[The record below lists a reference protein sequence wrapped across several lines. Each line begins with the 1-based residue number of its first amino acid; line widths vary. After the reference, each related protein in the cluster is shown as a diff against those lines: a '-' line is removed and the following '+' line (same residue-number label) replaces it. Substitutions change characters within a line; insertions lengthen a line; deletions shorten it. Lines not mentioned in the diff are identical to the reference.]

1 MENKSE
7 QGTPLLKYRLAFI
20 IFYLFPSAVLT
31 ITTITITI
39 TPLPLYYSFKL
50 LAKLS
55 HFNTFNLIFS
65 RNNCLYFLNQPI
77 DVAL

>member
-20 IFYLFPSAVLT
+20 IFYLFRSAVLT
-31 ITTITITI
+31 ITTITIT
-39 TPLPLYYSFKL
+39 PLPYYSFKL

-55 HFNTFNLIFS
+55 HFNTFNFIFS
-65 RNNCLYFLNQPI
+65 RNNCLYF
-77 DVAL
+77 